1 MSYFFKSNAFILFL
15 ILISHQSAKS
25 EIFKIVD
32 KTTGHVT
39 LTNFGPGKVKPE
51 EKTLPE
57 IETKA
62 IKKSQ
67 PKAVD
72 KNQFPVI
79 SKAEQAQMDSDR
91 LSILKD
97 ELRNEKDALE
107 KARRLNS
114 PNDVMNRHNANI
126 DSLVREI
133 SLLKK

>member
-1 MSYFFKSNAFILFL
+1 MSYFSKSNAFLLFL
-15 ILISHQSAKS
+15 ILISHQNAKS

-39 LTNFGPGKVKPE
+39 LTNFGPGKVKPLE
-51 EKTLPE
+51 QSPPE
-57 IETKA
+57 IEKKA
-62 IKKSQ
+62 IQKSQ
-67 PKAVD
+67 HKAVD
-72 KNQFPVI
+72 KNQFPFV
-79 SKAEQAQMDSDR
+79 SKEQQAEMDSDR

-114 PNDVMNRHNANI
+114 PNDVVNRHNANI